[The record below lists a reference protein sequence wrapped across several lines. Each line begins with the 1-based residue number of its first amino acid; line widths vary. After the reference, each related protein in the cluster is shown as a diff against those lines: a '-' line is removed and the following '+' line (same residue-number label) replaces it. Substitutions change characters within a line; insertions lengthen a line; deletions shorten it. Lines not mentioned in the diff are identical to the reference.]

1 MRPIALALL
10 ALAGVLVAAGAA
22 GAQVPGGRCNLTF
35 TNTPNTRLRSVQV
48 PGGRYQSFIGG
59 GVFAKCDR
67 QDVTLQSDSA
77 EYYETTNMVI
87 LLGSVRYREP
97 RAMVDSRKLTYF
109 MTDERLYAEG
119 DVVVT
124 LPSGT
129 TMKGPNVEYF
139 RAVPA
144 VRKESRMWAPQR
156 SLTRL
161 VQKDSAGKPQE
172 PVIVQ
177 ADRTLGQNDSLIFL
191 GGRVTIDRSDI
202 TSASDSARL
211 DAGTNFAQL
220 VGNAVVRGKGR
231 RPFTLESTV
240 IDLFTRER
248 QLERVKARGSARAIG
263 EDFDL
268 SSDTIL
274 LRVDSSRIERA
285 QAWGRTRALVV
296 SPGRRMI
303 ADSLDVHMPRQRV
316 RLVRALRGAYAE
328 TEPDSVKI
336 RSKERDWIRGDTLVA
351 EFDSIPAA
359 DTASKSRVKSIV
371 ATGTARS
378 YYQVA
383 SSTGKVERPGVNY
396 VRGAF
401 ITVRFDTTGLRTV
414 QVDEKA
420 VGVYLEASRDT
431 VVSAKKGAGK
441 APAKGTTLPVPARGA
456 PATTPA
462 PAIPPA
468 PAIRPV
474 GTP

>member
-1 MRPIALALL
+1 MNPRGFVAMVAIA
-10 ALAGVLVAAGAA
+10 AASGLS
-22 GAQVPGGRCNLTF
+22 AQVPGGRCRLTF
-35 TNTPNTRLRSVQV
+35 TNTPGTRLRSVQV
-48 PGGRYQSFIGG
+48 ADGRYQSFIGG
-59 GVFAKCDR
+59 GVFAKCDG

-87 LLGSVRYREP
+87 LLGSVRYKEP
-97 RAMVDSRKLTYF
+97 RARVESRKLTYF

-129 TMKGPNVEYF
+129 TMTGPNVEYF

-161 VQKDSAGKPQE
+161 IQRDSAGKPQE

-191 GGRVTIDRSDI
+191 GGRVTIERTDM

-211 DAGTNFAQL
+211 DAGTNFVQL
-220 VGNAVVRGKGR
+220 VGNAVVRGKGER
-231 RPFTLESTV
+231 AFTLESAV

-248 QLERVKARGSARAIG
+248 QLQLVKAKGAARAIG

-268 SSDTIL
+268 TSDTIL
-274 LRVDSSRIERA
+274 LNVDSSRIERA
-285 QAWGRTRALVV
+285 QAWGRKRAVVV
-296 SPGRRMI
+296 SPGRKMI

-316 RLVRALRGAYAE
+316 RLVRALRGAFAE
-328 TEPDSVKI
+328 SDPDSAKI
-336 RSKERDWIRGDTLVA
+336 RSTERDWIRGDTLVA
-351 EFDSIPAA
+351 EFDSIPAK
-359 DTASKSRVKSIV
+359 DTISKARVKSIV
-371 ATGTARS
+371 ATGAARS
-378 YYQVA
+378 YYQVSPA
-383 SSTGKVERPGVNY
+383 SGRPDRPGVNY
-396 VRGAF
+396 VRGSF
-401 ITVRFDTTGLRTV
+401 ITVRFDTTGLRMV

-420 VGVYLEASRDT
+420 VGVYIEASRDT
-431 VVSAKKGAGK
+431 VGTAKKGGVATK
-441 APAKGTTLPVPARGA
+441 APLKGSSPPTV
-456 PATTPA
+456 PA
-462 PAIPPA
+462 PARAPA
-468 PAIRPV
+468 PAVKPG